1 MQNKSVRAVLDRM
14 QRVFGVKNDNQLGE
28 ALQVNRST
36 LGSWVARDSVPYAI
50 CVDIA
55 SERGISLD
63 WLLTG
68 EGAMH
73 RGSGENYVANE
84 PSNPREQAMLDLFRQ
99 LDEGGQRD
107 IQGAAEEKKRL
118 KSLEQRIQELE
129 AIVAELKR
137 LA

>member
-1 MQNKSVRAVLDRM
+1 MQNKSVRAVLNRM

-36 LGSWVARDSVPYAI
+36 LGSWVARDSVPYAL

-68 EGAMH
+68 EGAMR
-73 RGSGENYVANE
+73 RGGDENQVSNE
-84 PSNPREQAMLDLFRQ
+84 PINPREQAMLDLFRE

-107 IQGAAEEKKRL
+107 IQGAAEEKKRV
-118 KSLEQRIQELE
+118 KGLEQRIQELE